1 MKLRINKFKRHSNL
15 TVEVPAQI
23 VGGNGTGKSTI
34 LEAFSFCLTGKDL
47 QGNEFKQV
55 YDNREDLHQAV
66 ADVEFFDNYGNSF
79 RRVVK
84 PQYSI
89 SRAGVEELKIK
100 RSTQCLKNGIETTDF
115 ADEFSDFL
123 GNIVTGKQIGRAHV

>member
-1 MKLRINKFKRHSNL
+1 MKLIIHKFKRHSNL

-23 VGGNGTGKSTI
+23 IGGNGTGKSTI

-115 ADEFSDFL
+115 ADEFSTF
-123 GNIVTGKQIGRAHV
+123 